1 MRERVKIE
9 IDTHLKIVN
18 FFEVT
23 FNLTNSAY
31 RTYKRP
37 DDFLLYVS
45 TFSQHPPQ
53 VIKQLTTS
61 INVRTSKNSSSEEI
75 VNASEYEDE
84 VTLVQRF

>member
-1 MRERVKIE
+1 MHERVKIE

-18 FFEVT
+18 IFEVT
-23 FNLTNSAY
+23 FNLAISAY

-37 DDFLLYVS
+37 DDFLLYVN
-45 TFSQHPPQ
+45 TFSQQLPQ

-61 INVRTSKNSSSEEI
+61 INVRTSKNSSIEEI

-84 VTLVQRF
+84 ITLVQRF